1 MTPELKDRIRTL
13 KANKA
18 FLIEYIKMKLLEED
32 FHGVADAAMDI
43 RDIEAELKGL
53 RFKDFNKT

>member
-1 MTPELKDRIRTL
+1 MTPEVKDRIRTL